1 MSLTESNTASLL
13 HINQNNTDMQVQRLT
28 RLICL
33 LIIFATVVVFHQL
46 PSHDFIN
53 LDDDLYVYEN
63 PHVHAGLNKEGIAWA
78 FTTFEAYNYH
88 PLTWLSH
95 MLDCQ
100 LFGLRPGMHHLTNLI
115 FHLMNTVLLLMV
127 LRRMTGDLWRS
138 GFVAALFALH
148 PLHVESVAWI
158 AERKDLLSAFFW
170 LLTMWAYARYAE
182 RPGLKRYLPVLLF
195 FGLGLLAKPMVVTLP
210 FVLLLLDFWPLGR
223 VQFHQAGTDSRPLEP
238 KVSVFRLVWEK
249 IPLFTLAA
257 IFIVVTFAAQQ
268 QGGALKSLEAF
279 PLTTRIANA
288 LISYVSYIG
297 KMIWPHNLAV
307 YYPYSGS
314 VPVWQAAG
322 AGLALICLTVL
333 FMWTARKR
341 PYLAVGWL
349 WYLGTLVPVIGL
361 VQVGSQAMA
370 DRYTYLPLVGLFMA
384 LAWGVPSLLAGWHHR
399 QSILAVSATV
409 LLVSFTACTWLQLR
423 HWQNSITLFQHTLQV
438 TTNNHFAHNNLGV
451 ALAHDGRV
459 SEAIKHYSEALRIK
473 PEAFEVHNNLANVLA
488 AKGSVDEAIE
498 HYYEALRLE
507 PDYDKAHNNLGNAL
521 ASKGKVEEA
530 IQHYSEAIKISPDY
544 ARAHYNLGNV
554 LTAQGSVDEAIQH
567 YYEALRILP
576 DWAGAHNNLGVS
588 LEKSGKLKEAIDH
601 YHEALRISPDYARAR
616 NNLER
621 AMRLMGKSAERSNP
635 VVKLLG
641 GT

>member
-1 MSLTESNTASLL
+1 
-13 HINQNNTDMQVQRLT
+13 MQTNRLP
-28 RLICL
+28 RLVYL
-33 LIIFATVVVFHQL
+33 VLIFVTLVVFHQL

-53 LDDDLYVYEN
+53 LDDDILVYEN
-63 PHVHAGLNKEGIAWA
+63 PHVHGGLNKKGIAWA

-100 LFGLRPGMHHLTNLI
+100 LFGLRPGMHHLTNLL
-115 FHLMNTVLLLMV
+115 FHLMNTALLLLV
-127 LRRMTGDLWRS
+127 LRRMTGTLWRS

-148 PLHVESVAWI
+148 PLHVESVAWV

-170 LLTMWAYARYAE
+170 LLSMWAYARYTE

-195 FGLGLLAKPMVVTLP
+195 FSLGLLAKPMVVTLP

-223 VQFHQAGTDSRPLEP
+223 MQFHQVDNDSRPLEP
-238 KVSVFRLVWEK
+238 KVPIFRLVLEK
-249 IPLFTLAA
+249 IPLFALAA
-257 IFIVVTFAAQQ
+257 ISIVVTFAAQQ
-268 QGGALKSLEAF
+268 EGGALKSLESF

-288 LISYVSYIG
+288 LISYVSYIA

-314 VPVWQAAG
+314 VPMWQAAG
-322 AGLALICLTVL
+322 AGLTLICLTFL
-333 FMWTARKR
+333 LLWTARKR

-370 DRYTYLPLVGLFMA
+370 DRYTYLPLVGLFIA
-384 LAWGVPSLLAGWHHR
+384 LAWGVPSLFAGWHHR
-399 QSILAVSATV
+399 QSILATLATI
-409 LLVSFTACTWLQLR
+409 LLLSFTVCTWLQLR

-451 ALAHDGRV
+451 ALAHDGRLN
-459 SEAIKHYSEALRIK
+459 EAISHYSEALRLK
-473 PEAFEVHNNLANVLA
+473 SDASEVHNNLANALA
-488 AKGSVDEAIE
+488 AQGSVDEAIE
-498 HYYEALRLE
+498 HYFEALRLE
-507 PDYDKAHNNLGNAL
+507 PDYDKAHNNLGNVL

-530 IQHYSEAIKISPDY
+530 INHYSEAIKINPDY
-544 ARAHYNLGNV
+544 AGAHYNLANV
-554 LTAQGSVDEAIQH
+554 LAAQGSVDEAIQH
-567 YYEALRILP
+567 YLEALRILP

-601 YHEALRISPDYARAR
+601 YHEALRISPDYAKAR

-621 AMRLMGKSAERSNP
+621 AMRLMGKSAGKRSNS
-635 VVKLLG
+635 VVKPVRR
-641 GT
+641 TV